1 MKPKVHED
9 RKIPKPFIPVVEYCP
24 FREQQQQQ
32 NNQCFQ
38 YGGVYQNDK
47 ELSMM
52 ERTGMI
58 LQEHWLDSSDGK
70 ELFASILRRNRRRI
84 FGLIE
89 TPNLPPKVNIEEV
102 SYKIFLLGKAGV
114 GKTSLV
120 SKLVGT
126 AIPSYHKETPGIQM
140 SVVYWPAK
148 ACKENADAVIYTF
161 SLQNRTSWKDLEP
174 LIDPKDSIL
183 EEIRNFEQAW
193 KIPVLK
199 IANVDGPML
208 PDGKSLDG
216 RASIKEIAPFLN
228 NLVSLLWMHDQT
240 ADEALKRSSA
250 VITMTSS
257 TSSGKSKIS
266 QSGVRMP
273 VDDDYDDRSSNH
285 SSASSSRRSV
295 DVRAAL
301 ILDDGPILTAET
313 LYAIFHP
320 RHWTLSKYP
329 LKHFGDFRQDGSES
343 FLLAA
348 ILTPLA
354 ELEPRKLKWIIITPT
369 PIQNMH
375 AVQAGPLKRSL
386 LKLQEY
392 VFLTLMW

>member
-1 MKPKVHED
+1 
-9 RKIPKPFIPVVEYCP
+9 
-24 FREQQQQQ
+24 
-32 NNQCFQ
+32 
-38 YGGVYQNDK
+38 
-47 ELSMM
+47 MM

-148 ACKENADAVIYTF
+148 LRNTQQLKIFKLIFWDAGETCLKKFDHIEKACKENADAVIYTF

-174 LIDPKDSIL
+174 LITRSEVDDTVLKLAVGTKYDQIDPKDSIL

-295 DVRAAL
+295 
-301 ILDDGPILTAET
+301 GE
-313 LYAIFHP
+313 
-320 RHWTLSKYP
+320 
-329 LKHFGDFRQDGSES
+329 
-343 FLLAA
+343 
-348 ILTPLA
+348 
-354 ELEPRKLKWIIITPT
+354 KLPVT
-369 PIQNMH
+369 
-375 AVQAGPLKRSL
+375 
-386 LKLQEY
+386 Y
-392 VFLTLMW
+392 C